1 MPKNF
6 RMNVLDW
13 TALVLVVVGAL
24 NWGLVG
30 IAHFVDSAASWNLV
44 NILLDSVPA
53 AEFGI
58 YVLVGLAALYTVYL
72 ATRIAGVEIPEP
84 DVETSERG
92 APK

>member
-6 RMNVLDW
+6 RMNLVDW

-30 IAHFVDSAASWNLV
+30 IGHFVDSAANWNLV

-58 YVLVGLAALYTVYL
+58 YVLVGIAALYTVYL
-72 ATRIAGVEIPEP
+72 ATRIAGVEIPDP
-84 DVETSERG
+84 DIETGERG